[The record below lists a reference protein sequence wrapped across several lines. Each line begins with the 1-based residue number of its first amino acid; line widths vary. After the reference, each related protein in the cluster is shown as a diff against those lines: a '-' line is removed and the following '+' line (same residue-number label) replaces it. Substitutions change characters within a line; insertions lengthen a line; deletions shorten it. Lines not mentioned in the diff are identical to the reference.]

1 MKKRILTALMCAAV
15 MLTTACDKSE
25 TGSTPSGSSLESST
39 TESAPESSTTESAP
53 ESSTTESAP
62 ESSTTESTP
71 ENSTTE
77 SAPESGG
84 FVHGVISEDSYAS
97 EFLGI
102 KAEFA
107 EGWELQNDVELAF
120 NNGIDDVSPENIEKA
135 LTENEVFFELR
146 ARSDGTM
153 NVQIT
158 VEDIN
163 VTNGGKIIDAE
174 EFVDIVL
181 ESSEETEAMYK
192 DLGYE
197 KVEIG
202 KSSTTFLG
210 SELPCVSTS
219 VAKEDMTLRQMLVP
233 LCKGRY
239 IAAIIFSGAD
249 EDEIQTV
256 MDMFSKI

>member
-1 MKKRILTALMCAAV
+1 MKKRILTALVCAAV
-15 MLTTACDKSE
+15 MLSTACDKSG
-25 TGSTPSGSSLESST
+25 TSSTPSGSSPESST
-39 TESAPESSTTESAP
+39 NESTPESSTTESAP
-53 ESSTTESAP
+53 ESPTTESAP

-71 ENSTTE
+71 E
-77 SAPESGG
+77 SGG
-84 FVHGVISEDSYAS
+84 FVHGVISEHSYTS

-107 EGWELQNDVELAF
+107 EDWELQNDVELAY

-135 LTENEVFFELR
+135 LRENEVFFELR
-146 ARSDGTM
+146 ARSEVTM

-163 VTNGGKIIDAE
+163 VTNGGKSIDAG

-181 ESSEETEAMYK
+181 EGMEETEAMYK
-192 DLGYE
+192 DQGYE
-197 KVEIG
+197 EIEIV

-219 VAKEDMTLRQMLVP
+219 VAKKDKTLRQMLVP
-233 LCKGRY
+233 LCNGRY
-239 IAAIIFSGAD
+239 IAAIIFSGAN
-249 EDEIQTV
+249 EDEIKTV